1 MNNATANLL
10 RLRATPKSAE
20 DEAKTTLT
28 VGHARQGC
36 VLGLVLEYALQS

>member
-1 MNNATANLL
+1 VFPVELL
-10 RLRATPKSAE
+10 EDTAE
-20 DEAKTTLT
+20 DEAQTTLT